1 MIQSSV
7 LLFLTFLTSTLIV
20 LLVMPSVIM
29 ISKRKK
35 LVDIPNDRSSH
46 KAITPRLGGIAI
58 IGGFL
63 LGLLTWGYAHLFA
76 EIHLV
81 LAAIVVLFA
90 VGLKDDL
97 IAISPFHKLFGQLMA
112 AVLIVSSGIYLT
124 NLHGVMGIDE
134 LPFWFS
140 LPFSLFVI
148 VVIINSF
155 NLIDGINGLS
165 SSITLLISLLLGT
178 WFSVVGA
185 IGYAFLAFALA
196 GSMIGFLKFNIT
208 PAKVFM
214 GDSGSLVAG
223 LIVSVLIIQFIELH
237 LTLDSPYTFN
247 GVPGIAISLLIFP
260 LFDTLRVF
268 TIRIIRG
275 RSPLSPDRHHIH
287 HLLID
292 AGYSH
297 MRATTIIVV
306 ISIFFIL
313 LATVF
318 QNIGTL
324 SLVLL
329 LLATCLILTFV
340 LHGMVKKRRKLI
352 ALGKINKLHKVA

>member
-1 MIQSSV
+1 M
-7 LLFLTFLTSTLIV
+7 LIV

-29 ISKRKK
+29 ISKSKN
-35 LVDIPNDRSSH
+35 LVDVPNDRSSH
-46 KAITPRLGGIAI
+46 TRITPRLGGIAI
-58 IGGFL
+58 IGGLL
-63 LGLLTWGYAHLFA
+63 LGLLTWGYTNLFA

-97 IAISPFHKLFGQLMA
+97 ITISPINKLLGQLIA
-112 AVLIVSSGIYLT
+112 AALVISSGIYLT
-124 NLHGVMGIDE
+124 NLQGVMGINE
-134 LPFWFS
+134 LPSWFS
-140 LPFSLFVI
+140 ILFSLFVI

-165 SSITLLISLLLGT
+165 SSIALLISLLLGS
-178 WFSVVGA
+178 WFYIVGT
-185 IGYAFLAFALA
+185 ISYAFLAYALA
-196 GSMIGFLKFNIT
+196 GAMIGFLKFNIT

-237 LTLDSPYTFN
+237 LTLDSPYTFD
-247 GVPGIAISLLIFP
+247 GVPAIAISLLIFP

-268 TIRIIRG
+268 IMRIAKG
-275 RSPLSPDRHHIH
+275 RSPLSPDRHHLH

-297 MRATTIIVV
+297 MQATSIIVV
-306 ISIFFIL
+306 VSIFFIL
-313 LATVF
+313 LATAF

-324 SLVLL
+324 PLL
-329 LLATCLILTFV
+329 LLLLTACLILTFV